1 MKGRKIMLVL
11 YNNEADTATIT
22 LSKTFHLTRN
32 FILEELANNA
42 GDPKEAQ
49 YLITKYSIEFNKML
63 QEFRNRYSTPIIPT
77 SGYRQ
82 PAYNANLK
90 DADPNSL
97 HLRACAVDFIDYEN
111 KSVYNIL
118 NSWISILIAYNNIG
132 AINVYNEGSRKRY
145 HMEAFSDV
153 FKQKTK
159 IEIRVYTS
167 RSDFRTF
174 RAFYEGFKNIEVN
187 YYGS

>member
-1 MKGRKIMLVL
+1 MLVL

-22 LSKTFHLTRN
+22 LSKGFRLTRN
-32 FILEELANNA
+32 FTLEELANNA

-49 YLITKYSIEFNKML
+49 YIITKYSTEFNKML
-63 QEFRNRYSTPIIPT
+63 QQFRDRYAAPIVPT

-118 NSWISILIAYNNIG
+118 NSWIAILIAYSNIG
-132 AINVYNEGSRKRY
+132 AINVYNEGARKRY
-145 HMEAFSDV
+145 HLEAFSDV

-167 RSDFRTF
+167 KSDFRTF
-174 RAFYEGFKNIEVN
+174 RTFYEGFKNIEVN

>member
-1 MKGRKIMLVL
+1 MLVL

-49 YLITKYSIEFNKML
+49 YIITKYSVEFNKML
-63 QEFRNRYSTPIIPT
+63 QQFRDRYAAPIVPT

-90 DADPNSL
+90 GADPNSL
-97 HLRACAVDFIDYEN
+97 HLRACAVDFIDYQN
-111 KSVYNIL
+111 KSVYDIL
-118 NSWISILIAYNNIG
+118 NSWIAILIAYDNIG
-132 AINVYNEGSRKRY
+132 AINIYNEGTGKRY
-145 HMEAFSDV
+145 HLEAFSNV
-153 FKQKTK
+153 FKLKKK

-167 RSDFRTF
+167 KSDLWTFRT
-174 RAFYEGFKNIEVN
+174 FYEGFKNIEVN